1 MFCFHSH
8 HLFTFV
14 GHKSGSKIQTGQIH
28 THTHICIDF
37 YTCTL
42 LNQTYIG
49 VCRYVCWYIAMYII
63 QCYAHSFSWIA
74 EKTTTTTTTFDVYD
88 TMTLNHWILGCWCCC
103 CFFFFCFRLYVFVSF
118 VIYTP
123 QFLVGRFFVS
133 VVVAV
138 FCLFLNMR
146 EFVCSFSQCFLNLF
160 YFLCLF
166 LILKFYVVVVV
177 NDCCRCEIDQVYCCC
192 CCWHCCLYVD
202 VAAAVIRYTHLVQV
216 TFKQKKRSKLPLT
229 GWQTDRQADWLFNNQ

>member
-1 MFCFHSH
+1 MLRSLFLYFRHKILFLIDVLFCIFFNLRFKFVAVASSFSLYFVVLFCFHLH

-14 GHKSGSKIQTGQIH
+14 GHKSGSKIQTGQTH

-49 VCRYVCWYIAMYII
+49 VYRYVCWYIAMYII

-74 EKTTTTTTTFDVYD
+74 EKTTTTTRTFDVYD

-103 CFFFFCFRLYVFVSF
+103 CFFFCFRLYVFVSF

-123 QFLVGRFFVS
+123 QFLVGRFF
-133 VVVAV
+133 
-138 FCLFLNMR
+138 C
-146 EFVCSFSQCFLNLF
+146 
-160 YFLCLF
+160 
-166 LILKFYVVVVV
+166 
-177 NDCCRCEIDQVYCCC
+177 
-192 CCWHCCLYVD
+192 
-202 VAAAVIRYTHLVQV
+202 
-216 TFKQKKRSKLPLT
+216 
-229 GWQTDRQADWLFNNQ
+229 